1 VPRHRGCTIR
11 DQTTNHEPG
20 SPARRR
26 LLTWGPFIGVPALTG
41 AGLLVLAT
49 QTHET
54 VQQAVRDEGIV
65 QQLSAWLM
73 LLAVVP
79 ILWRFRLGWSLVRFE
94 TAVIIVAIAL
104 REWDWHRRFTAE
116 SVTSINYF
124 QEPDDPLRVRI
135 LAAVILSGLVA
146 AGVHC
151 VVSWWPRFVGDLKA
165 LRPWAVSAVLW
176 AGTMIAAASLDKLVS
191 SRSYGNTIEEVMELS
206 AGALLIYVAWLMP
219 PEPQAAS
226 AAAPG
231 EPAPGPPGS

>member
-1 VPRHRGCTIR
+1 MNDAPET
-11 DQTTNHEPG
+11 
-20 SPARRR
+20 PARRR
-26 LLTWGPFIGVPALTG
+26 LLTWGPFVGVPLLTV

-49 QTHET
+49 QPHET
-54 VQQAVRDEGIV
+54 VQQAVRDEGVV
-65 QQLSAWLM
+65 QQISAWLM

-79 ILWRFRLGWSLVRFE
+79 VLSRFRFGWSLVRFE
-94 TAVIIVAIAL
+94 TALMIVAIAL

-124 QEPDDPLRVRI
+124 QEPDDPLAVRI
-135 LAAVILSGLVA
+135 LAAAILAALIA

-151 VVSWWPRFVGDLKA
+151 VLSWWPRFERDLKT
-165 LRPWAVSAVLW
+165 LSPWAVNAVLW
-176 AGTMIAAASLDKLVS
+176 AGTMLVAASLDKLTS

-219 PEPQAAS
+219 LEPSQP
-226 AAAPG
+226 AAPPADRG